1 MRVAL
6 TTLLLL
12 VTTLVSAGSVKV
24 TEVGDTVYYVEPE
37 SIARNDITYEL
48 IYRVSVVHDYARP
61 EPSGVRSRRVWY
73 EINCSA
79 ERLRSVSATEYSQPL
94 AQGNSVNSWQ
104 RESDWLYIEPITG
117 TNIPARTPYRSL
129 VKHVCSR

>member
-1 MRVAL
+1 MRIAL
-6 TTLLLL
+6 TSLLLL
-12 VTTLVSAGSVKV
+12 VTNLVSASTVKV
-24 TEVGDTVYYVEPE
+24 TADGDTTYYVEPE

-48 IYRVSVVHDYARP
+48 IYRVSVVHDYAKP
-61 EPSGVRSRRVWY
+61 EPNGVRSRRVWY
-73 EINCSA
+73 EVNCSA
-79 ERLRSVSATEYSQPL
+79 QRLRSVSATEYSQPL

-117 TNIPARTPYRSL
+117 TNIPARTPYRAI